1 MTHWDG
7 RQVQLKPVRYG
18 GGVRKNFAVEVRDQ
32 EGNSMRLFGATSRGA
47 CRGVQL
53 QAVISASTIMLGEP
67 QVC

>member
-7 RQVQLKPVRYG
+7 NQVQLKPIRYG

-32 EGNSMRLFGATSRGA
+32 EGNTMRLYGGPYRQA
-47 CRGVQL
+47 CRGIQL

>member
-1 MTHWDG
+1 MTHWHG
-7 RQVQLKPVRYG
+7 KQVQLKPVRYG

-32 EGNSMRLFGATSRGA
+32 EGNSMRLHEARRG
-47 CRGVQL
+47 GVQL